1 MNEKRTFFSK
11 NFVILD
17 FCKHEKYVD
26 FDDPGKL
33 LILNLVTR
41 QQFWIE
47 KQTIENQIKAKAPDV
62 SEKGVPLILEYGN
75 ENHMIN
81 ESYVYHME
89 TNETRILI
97 GYRVHVGLWEDDSF
111 TGALGSF

>member
-17 FCKHEKYVD
+17 FCKHERYVD

-47 KQTIENQIKAKAPDV
+47 KRTIENQIQACYDV
-62 SEKGVPLILEYGN
+62 NAEGAPLILEYGN
-75 ENHMIN
+75 ENHMIS
-81 ESYVYHME
+81 ESYVLFTWKLTKKE
-89 TNETRILI
+89 FLLNIVSLLVFGKTILS
-97 GYRVHVGLWEDDSF
+97 LE
-111 TGALGSF
+111 L